1 VRFSRLDPI
10 AILEKLLEEGYG
22 NMRLVDHL
30 LLQLVRDVVEE
41 RHDLK
46 VPDRF
51 DGGRAES
58 DYREQRRSD
67 VHCQAVRGRGLVSK
81 RAMSTMIGES
91 MLRGWEPFGAVMVRR
106 EK

>member
-1 VRFSRLDPI
+1 
-10 AILEKLLEEGYG
+10 
-22 NMRLVDHL
+22 MRLVDHL

-51 DGGRAES
+51 DRGRAES
-58 DYREQRRSD
+58 DDREQRRSD
-67 VHCQAVRGRGLVSK
+67 VHGQAMGGRGLVSK
-81 RAMSTMIGES
+81 RAMSTMVGKS
-91 MLRGWEPFGAVMVRR
+91 MLCRWELFGAVVVRR